1 MNKQYTKKQIQEA
14 IAYWEKQLKL
24 MNESID
30 LHGTTTMEV
39 PTTVGKMIEFLKQY
53 PLDSGFILNHDD
65 GNNKYSSSV
74 NMMVNYWGDEDGKS
88 SNYAML
94 ELMPR

>member
-1 MNKQYTKKQIQEA
+1 MKNKYTKKQIQEA
-14 IAYWEKQLKL
+14 INYWKKQLKM

-53 PLDSGFILNHDD
+53 PSDSGFILNHDD
-65 GNNKYSSSV
+65 GNNKYSGSV
-74 NMMVNYWGDEDGKS
+74 NMMVNYCGDEDGKS

-94 ELMPR
+94 ELMPC